1 MAQPLCHLPA
11 RPSWDQVVAD
21 VDPADQHKL
30 IVDQG
35 ELAKIGRY
43 RVAAEAYM
51 DAAASCF
58 GGSL

>member
-1 MAQPLCHLPA
+1 M
-11 RPSWDQVVAD
+11 
-21 VDPADQHKL
+21 DPADQHKL

-35 ELAKIGRY
+35 ELAKIARY